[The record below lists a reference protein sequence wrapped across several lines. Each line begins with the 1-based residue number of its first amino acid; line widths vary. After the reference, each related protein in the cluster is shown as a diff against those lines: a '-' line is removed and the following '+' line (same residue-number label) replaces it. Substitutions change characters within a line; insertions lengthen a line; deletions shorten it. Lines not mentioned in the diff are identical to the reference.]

1 LGCPDGDGDGVYD
14 EEDLWPDDSKLWSDG
29 DGDGFSDQL
38 NTNVSDDCPIV
49 EGYSTV
55 DRLGCLDS
63 DGDGVSD
70 EGDFYPNDSKRSVEE
85 LVSNKW
91 WLVVLIAVL
100 ALIPVTWI
108 IVRKTKANTAQ
119 KTDALFDQMPLSA
132 VAPIAA
138 PAMVPIIT
146 PATVPVVTPVIAPVV
161 GPAIPPEGLPPGW
174 TMEQWNY
181 YGQQWLIDQ
190 GRL

>member
-1 LGCPDGDGDGVYD
+1 
-14 EEDLWPDDSKLWSDG
+14 LWSDG

-38 NTNVSDDCPIV
+38 NTNVTDDCPIV

-91 WLVVLIAVL
+91 WLGVLIAVL

-108 IVRKTKANTAQ
+108 IVRKSKGNTLQ
-119 KTDALFDQMPLSA
+119 KTDALFDQLPLS
-132 VAPIAA
+132 VVSPIAA
-138 PAMVPIIT
+138 PTMA
-146 PATVPVVTPVIAPVV
+146 PAIVPVVAPVMAPVV